1 MEYSHSDAELIEQP
15 IGYWAWAAYKAVVT
29 RTRGALAEKGTT
41 QPQWWVLAQVARA
54 ERIKTRAEVS
64 DILSGYLGTGDV
76 VLAEEIDATIAHG
89 WITEDAGGGSRSRR
103 RARTSS
109 TKSLCS
115 RGSCG
120 SSGTRASRKRSISP
134 PSRCCSASS
143 TTRTA
148 TPGTTDGGRA
158 ERPQDTPPMT

>member
-1 MEYSHSDAELIEQP
+1 MEYSHNDAELIEQP

-41 QPQWWVLAQVARA
+41 QPQWWVLAQVAQA

-89 WITEDAGGGSRSRR
+89 WITEDAGGRL
-103 RARTSS
+103 
-109 TKSLCS
+109 SLTAAGKDFFDEVALLQRELRVERHAGVS
-115 RGSCG
+115 EEEYL
-120 SSGTRASRKRSISP
+120 
-134 PSRCCSASS
+134 
-143 TTRTA
+143 TTLKVLQRFIHNT
-148 TPGTTDGGRA
+148 GGHA
-158 ERPQDTPPMT
+158 WHH